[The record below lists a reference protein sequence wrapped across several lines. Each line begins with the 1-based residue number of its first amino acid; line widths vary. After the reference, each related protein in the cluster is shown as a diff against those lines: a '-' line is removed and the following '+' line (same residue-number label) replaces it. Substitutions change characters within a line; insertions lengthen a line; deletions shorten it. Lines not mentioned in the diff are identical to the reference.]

1 MQHNSYSLVDLGIV
15 AAIGSLCF
23 GRVLCFVGKTFLLFL
38 DVEMFLSLVGCSGRV
53 VCLKKWQLFCGTSF
67 QRMSLSLVWVFWKGS
82 IVERLAYIT

>member
-38 DVEMFLSLVGCSGRV
+38 DVEMVLSLGG
-53 VCLKKWQLFCGTSF
+53 
-67 QRMSLSLVWVFWKGS
+67 LS
-82 IVERLAYIT
+82 